1 MLCLRVCPEIS
12 SFTNIQESSE
22 DIGSN
27 GAAAEWENLIR
38 HHRVYLH
45 LTHGLL
51 SPYNTKKDCIDRC
64 IGASSTDNFP
74 EETIE
79 NTLDP
84 MDRVGMR
91 PSYWSSGGRSD
102 PSVPEFLL
110 YSLQSDLCLVDEI
123 KIHPFK
129 GMLANISI
137 HLLHMALIFF
147 TLQLFSSTGIQYIQL
162 RTFASKWVVQS
173 RLYALSSMSS

>member
-1 MLCLRVCPEIS
+1 MM
-12 SFTNIQESSE
+12 
-22 DIGSN
+22 
-27 GAAAEWENLIR
+27 R
-38 HHRVYLH
+38 HHRVYLY

-51 SPYNTKKDCIDRC
+51 SPYNTNKDCIDRC
-64 IGASSTDNFP
+64 IGASSTDNFA

-84 MDRVGMR
+84 MDRVEMR
-91 PSYWSSGGRSD
+91 PSYWSSGGQSD

-110 YSLQSDLCLVDEI
+110 YSLHSDLCLIDEI

-137 HLLHMALIFF
+137 HLLHMSLIFF
-147 TLQLFSSTGIQYIQL
+147 TLQPFSSTGIQYIQH
-162 RTFASKWVVQS
+162 RTFASKWVAQS
-173 RLYALSSMSS
+173 RLYTLSSMSS